1 MARIE
6 VDAGSYGIKAVADMI
21 KNLGDLPTSVVD
33 AMLLEGIKPV
43 EKALREEASKLNIEG
58 HGTGELER
66 SITVRSPAGAKGKR
80 YIDIE
85 FVGRRKGGRLNST
98 VAFFN
103 EFGSRKIH
111 ARRFI
116 EKANNKSATV
126 STGAM
131 MRVYDEFVQK
141 G

>member
-58 HGTGELER
+58 HGTGELEH

-80 YIDIE
+80 HIDIE

-131 MRVYDEFVQK
+131 MRVYDEFIQK

>member
-6 VDAGSYGIKAVADMI
+6 VDSGSYGIKAVADMI
-21 KNLGDLPTSVVD
+21 KNLADLPTSVVD
-33 AMLLEGIKPV
+33 AMLQEGVKPV
-43 EKALREEASKLNIEG
+43 VKALQTEASKLNIEG
-58 HGTGELER
+58 HSTGELER
-66 SITVRSPAGAKGKR
+66 SITARSPAGAKGKR
-80 YIDIE
+80 YIDVE

-103 EFGSRKIH
+103 EFGSKRIK

-116 EKANNKSATV
+116 QKANNDSATASV
-126 STGAM
+126 EAM
-131 MRVYDEFVQK
+131 MRVYDDFIEK

>member
-1 MARIE
+1 MARVE
-6 VDAGSYGIKAVADMI
+6 VSAREIK
-21 KNLGDLPTSVVD
+21 GVVD
-33 AMLLEGIKPV
+33 MLQNLADLSVELVDSMLQAGVKPV
-43 EKALREEASKLNIEG
+43 EEALRREAGKLNING

-66 SITVRSPAGAKGKR
+66 SITVRSPAGTGKKR
-80 YIDIE
+80 HIDIE

-116 EKANNKSATV
+116 SKANNESATLSV
-126 STGAM
+126 GAM
-131 MRVYDEFVQK
+131 MRVYDEYIQK